1 MILWV
6 INLYKNK
13 MVKKMF
19 SKETLELM
27 KKDDKNKLAN
37 LEVIF
42 VKLQALELEPGR
54 KKLELSIEE
63 YATLHA
69 VIDMR
74 IEELRKRLD
83 TRY

>member
-1 MILWV
+1 
-6 INLYKNK
+6 
-13 MVKKMF
+13 MF

-37 LEVIF
+37 LELIF
-42 VKLQALELEPGR
+42 VKLKALELESGR

-69 VIDMR
+69 VIDIR